1 MLRISFEFD
10 EVSQKISNLKV
21 ESANAI
27 VNKEYD
33 LRIDDNKIEL
43 TSSAVNKLKAIA
55 GDRISVNYWTVDNQT
70 TYPIISKSEVFTDGA
85 DGNKL
90 TKKGT
95 VSFKGQQRTSLL
107 KFGSLFTFSEFKD
120 KNGEVKDNV
129 FILTPVDDSS
139 SQSEND
145 FTDVKESMEELE
157 GNRVEDV
164 IDEILGEDNEDALP
178 F

>member
-1 MLRISFEFD
+1 MLKISFEFD

-27 VNKEYD
+27 VNKAYD

-157 GNRVEDV
+157 DSRVEDV